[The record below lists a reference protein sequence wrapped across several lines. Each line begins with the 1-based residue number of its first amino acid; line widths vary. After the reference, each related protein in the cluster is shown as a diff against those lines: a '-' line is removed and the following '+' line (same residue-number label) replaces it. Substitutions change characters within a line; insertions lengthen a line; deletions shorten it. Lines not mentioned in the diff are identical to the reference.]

1 MKIECVFASG
11 DIVGEGSE
19 WHREQVCFCWPDFK
33 GLKISREKGERAME
47 RLLARTSKDF
57 QFSIRRQPAGGT
69 QARHRKKRKEMVQE

>member
-1 MKIECVFASG
+1 LNRETSSERVLYGTPGKKCIYWT
-11 DIVGEGSE
+11 DING
-19 WHREQVCFCWPDFK
+19 F
-33 GLKISREKGERAME
+33 KISREKAERVME